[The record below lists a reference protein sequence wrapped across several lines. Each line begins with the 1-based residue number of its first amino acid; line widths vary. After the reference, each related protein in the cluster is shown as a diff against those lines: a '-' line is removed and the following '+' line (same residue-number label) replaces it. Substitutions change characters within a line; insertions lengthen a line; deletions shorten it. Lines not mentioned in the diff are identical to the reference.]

1 MKRVLNITEQIYQP
15 ISLSYALARSLA
27 FALYAADHNIPNM
40 SAYAFGLIE
49 NVRRVLKPFEEITKI
64 VSSDAKKISYIVR
77 ALASLHS
84 YLSKRSNDSGIQIMK
99 DELKNPWKPDSR
111 WAAVMM
117 CLRTKILFLQ
127 LPLILD
133 SKANS

>member
-64 VSSDAKKISYIVR
+64 ASSDAEKISDIFPAV
-77 ALASLHS
+77 ATLHS
-84 YLSKRSNDSGIQIMK
+84 YLSKGSNDSGFQSMK
-99 DELKNPWKPDSR
+99 EKFKNPWKPDS
-111 WAAVMM
+111 
-117 CLRTKILFLQ
+117 
-127 LPLILD
+127 
-133 SKANS
+133 